1 MAELKEL
8 DLQKLA
14 GKMAS
19 SLWSS
24 VKNWDYFTQ
33 DTVGREVAKAADS
46 LWGENLDSQNGHTIS
61 IPIDDEKDC
70 DRSTINRPSSSKP
83 SSIAISID
91 DDEEEI
97 EKSPNDFSS
106 EAEISP
112 TIAIDFDEEEIETIP
127 NDFSSDFSLE
137 NNQTIEA
144 EISPTIAIDF
154 DEEEIETVPNDF
166 SSDFSLENNQT
177 IEAEISPT
185 IAIDFDEEEIETVP
199 NDFSSDFSLENNQT
213 IEAEISPTIAIDFD
227 EEEIET
233 VPNDFSSDF
242 SLENNQTIESEI
254 SPTIAINFDEEEIE
268 TVPNDF
274 SSDFSLENNQTIEID
289 FAEEEIETDSSI
301 QDLQTLEEDEI
312 FAFADSFAIDF
323 DDRYEDLENS
333 TTISSH
339 PIITTQT
346 MENQPSKNT
355 PDPQPQNPYS
365 RPLKPLRNPEGYEY
379 FLSESREL
387 LTEIEQQ
394 LFALTAEAST
404 NDIYSLM
411 RATHTLKGA
420 AANVGRETI
429 KIIAHNLEDVFRAM
443 LAPESI
449 IDQELEAL
457 LFEGYECLRMAI
469 SAELVQDA
477 DQDDDLL
484 NRTAELFVRFQEK
497 LGDCFDHQPPLPS
510 SEELGFDLT
519 KSIFEVGV
527 NQRIEELKELLS
539 KGANE
544 NAIATVLQDQANVF
558 VGLGESL
565 GLPGFGAIATAI
577 LSAIA
582 AHPDRAREIARL
594 ALEDLECAQKLVLGG
609 DRDRGGQPSLMLLEL
624 AGESATESTTMAIDD
639 AIASNRSEDFDELET
654 GQDLEDL
661 LAPSIVENT
670 DFGDNE
676 DPFSFINS
684 ESKDEL
690 TSGFIPDIDLDISE
704 EFPIISPTE
713 REELEAS
720 FEELEIQNSN
730 DDLLT
735 EFDREDPIDFI
746 SEDED
751 LDDSSF
757 ESEFGELEF
766 SETSGELE
774 GTSIDRL
781 ADEAR
786 YLEETFGNIENISDN
801 FDLDVQSTTGSE
813 FEPEPAI
820 VPEENINSAQVEPE
834 ILPSNIWD
842 IDDNESSDFQE
853 LEPNLS
859 EDTAP
864 KNPQIEEEIFLRDTE
879 IQSTQTKTNL
889 EDIPSLEETFGAFDL
904 EENSLDFSEESEP
917 IFLDDPP
924 PLRPQN
930 KQKIAKIQPE
940 ILPKNPIK
948 PTVESIPPAKT
959 IAKTLRIDLEQLEL
973 FNHLVAELLINQN
986 QLSLRD
992 EQFQNAVQKLSDWI
1006 RQHRLT
1012 LNQLRDLVNHAVA
1025 QNERQSNSN
1034 HKQIH
1039 PLKKLLYSALEE
1051 TSQITQATEDI
1062 NLLAKTTTATIEREQ
1077 RLSKQLRDNMQTARM
1092 VPLENL
1098 LKRFPPMVKQLSF
1111 THKKEVDLQV
1121 QGGQV
1126 AIDKTVV
1133 DNLYDALLHLIRN
1146 AFDHGIESSEVRLQR
1161 GKSEVGN
1168 ILIRAYN
1175 QGNRTIIEVR
1185 DDGEGLNVEKICQQ
1199 GIKKGLI
1206 GDREAE
1212 EIQQLPQLEARLLDL
1227 LCSPGFS
1234 TVSRVSD
1241 LSGRGV
1247 GLDVVKTQLE
1257 QIKGTLRVQF
1267 MPQRGTIFSI
1277 QIRES
1282 LMNARLLICQA
1293 GRSVYGFVSNEIEQ
1307 VLIPGEKVRRLAGQ
1321 KMLDWHQDGQDFT
1334 IPIYELTSLF
1344 NYSRSLPQCR
1354 GLAAGEFQ
1362 YQELSPILTAGENV
1376 APILLLKG
1384 REGFIALEV
1393 DRILEEQELVIKPL
1407 SNAIAPPAYIYGCS
1421 ILADG
1426 RLALIIDGFALV
1438 GQSQNKEAIAPQLN
1452 PKESL
1457 LREVVQ
1463 PPTELSTQ
1471 TLGLYI
1477 PESKTTEKPPE
1488 TNLPSSPLVTN
1499 KPQIQQIKTILVIDD
1514 SLTERQTLTLILQR
1528 SGYRV
1533 LQAKDGLEALEQLK
1547 SGETIHVA
1555 LCDIEMPRMNGLE
1568 FLSVVKQDKT
1578 LPQIPAIVLTSRSR
1592 DKFQHIAL
1600 ELGAYA
1606 YLTKPYLEREIIE
1619 VVEEALSVPR

>member
-33 DTVGREVAKAADS
+33 DTVGKEVAKAADS
-46 LWGENLDSQNGHTIS
+46 LWGENPDSQNGQTIS
-61 IPIDDEKDC
+61 IPIDDEEDNHNQSPVT
-70 DRSTINRPSSSKP
+70 RHPS

-91 DDEEEI
+91 DEI
-97 EKSPNDFSS
+97 ETEGKDLTNQ
-106 EAEISP
+106 
-112 TIAIDFDEEEIETIP
+112 TIEKEVSASMPIDFDEEEIETDSG
-127 NDFSSDFSLE
+127 DFSSEITAETS
-137 NNQTIEA
+137 QTIEKEVSA
-144 EISPTIAIDF
+144 SMPIDF
-154 DEEEIETVPNDF
+154 DEEEIETD
-166 SSDFSLENNQT
+166 SSDFSSEITAETSQT
-177 IEAEISPT
+177 IEKEVSASMP
-185 IAIDFDEEEIETVP
+185 IDFDEEEIET
-199 NDFSSDFSLENNQT
+199 
-213 IEAEISPTIAIDFD
+213 
-227 EEEIET
+227 
-233 VPNDFSSDF
+233 
-242 SLENNQTIESEI
+242 
-254 SPTIAINFDEEEIE
+254 
-268 TVPNDF
+268 
-274 SSDFSLENNQTIEID
+274 
-289 FAEEEIETDSSI
+289 DSNI
-301 QDLQTLEEDEI
+301 QNLQTLEEEI
-312 FAFADSFAIDF
+312 FAFPDSLAIDLS
-323 DDRYEDLENS
+323 DRNEEIKTENPS
-333 TTISSH
+333 QTSPN
-339 PIITTQT
+339 PILTLPT
-346 MENQPSKNT
+346 MENQPLDNT
-355 PDPQPQNPYS
+355 PPDSQFQAPKI
-365 RPLKPLRNPEGYEY
+365 RPPKPLRNPEGYEY

-387 LTEIEQQ
+387 LAEIEQQ
-394 LFALTAEAST
+394 LFALTPEAST

-443 LAPESI
+443 LAPEAV
-449 IDQELEAL
+449 IDQELESL

-477 DQDDDLL
+477 DRDDDLL
-484 NRTAELFVRFQEK
+484 NRAADLFVKLQEK

-527 NQRIEELKELLS
+527 SQRIEELKELLS

-544 NAIATVLQDQANVF
+544 NAIASVLQDQANVF

-594 ALEDLECAQKLVLGG
+594 ALEDLKCAHKLVLEG
-609 DRDRGGQPSLMLLEL
+609 DRDRGGQPSIMLLEL
-624 AGESATESTTMAIDD
+624 AGESGTVSETTAIE
-639 AIASNRSEDFDELET
+639 AISSHNSEDFDELET

-670 DFGDNE
+670 TFDDNE
-676 DPFSFINS
+676 DPFSFIYS
-684 ESKDEL
+684 ESTSEL
-690 TSGFIPDIDLDISE
+690 TSGFVPDINLDISE
-704 EFPIISPTE
+704 EFPLISPTE
-713 REELEAS
+713 REELDAS
-720 FEELEIQNSN
+720 FEELEIQNG
-730 DDLLT
+730 DDLLM
-735 EFDREDPIDFI
+735 EFDREEPIDFI
-746 SEDED
+746 SEDEGFSD
-751 LDDSSF
+751 ANFD
-757 ESEFGELEF
+757 SEFGELEF

-774 GTSIDRL
+774 DINVNRL
-781 ADEAR
+781 EDEAIF
-786 YLEETFGNIENISDN
+786 LEETFGNIGDIPDD
-801 FDLDVQSTTGSE
+801 FDVDVQSATVSE
-813 FEPEPAI
+813 FSPEAAI
-820 VPEENINSAQVEPE
+820 VPEENINSVPAEQEL
-834 ILPSNIWD
+834 IPSNIWD
-842 IDDNESSDFQE
+842 IEDNESGE
-853 LEPNLS
+853 LLESELDLT
-859 EDTAP
+859 EDTIP
-864 KNPQIEEEIFLRDTE
+864 NKPQIKEEEIFLRDTE
-879 IQSTQTKTNL
+879 IPATQTNL
-889 EDIPSLEETFGAFDL
+889 DAIPSLEETFGAFDL
-904 EENSLDFSEESEP
+904 TENSLDVSEETEP

-924 PLRPQN
+924 PLQAKT
-930 KQKIAKIQPE
+930 KQKRENIQQE
-940 ILPKNPIK
+940 IVTKNPVK
-948 PTVESIPPAKT
+948 PTIESIPPAKT

-992 EQFQNAVQKLSDWI
+992 EQFQSAVQKLADWI
-1006 RQHRLT
+1006 RRHRLT
-1012 LNQLRDLVNHAVA
+1012 LNQLRDLVNHSVA
-1025 QNERQSNSN
+1025 QSERKSKSNY
-1034 HKQIH
+1034 KQIH

-1062 NLLAKTTTATIEREQ
+1062 NLLARTTTATIEREQ
-1077 RLSKQLRDNMQTARM
+1077 RLSNQLRDNMQIARM

-1111 THKKEVDLQV
+1111 THKKSVDLQV

-1126 AIDKTVV
+1126 TIDKTVV

-1146 AFDHGIESSEVRLQR
+1146 AFDHGIESPEVRLQR

-1267 MPQRGTIFSI
+1267 IPQQGTVFSI

-1362 YQELSPILTAGENV
+1362 YQELSPILTAAENV
-1376 APILLLKG
+1376 SPILLLKG

-1499 KPQIQQIKTILVIDD
+1499 KPQIQQVKTILVIDD

-1547 SGETIHVA
+1547 SKETIHVA

-1578 LPQIPAIVLTSRSR
+1578 LPQIPAIILTSRSR

-1606 YLTKPYLEREIIE
+1606 YLTKPYLEGEILG
-1619 VVEEALSVPR
+1619 VVAEALSTTEPRHNPK

>member
-1 MAELKEL
+1 MTELKEL

-33 DTVGREVAKAADS
+33 DTVGKEVAKAADS
-46 LWGENLDSQNGHTIS
+46 LWGEYPDSQNSQTIS
-61 IPIDDEKDC
+61 IPIDDEEDNHNQSPVT
-70 DRSTINRPSSSKP
+70 RHPS

-91 DDEEEI
+91 DEDEI
-97 EKSPNDFSS
+97 EKEGKDSTNQTIENEVSS
-106 EAEISP
+106 SIS
-112 TIAIDFDEEEIETIP
+112 IDFEEEEIETIP
-127 NDFSSDFSLE
+127 NDFSGEIISE
-137 NNQTIEA
+137 NNQTIENEVSSSISIDFEEEEIETISSDFSGEIISENSQTIENEVSTSILIDFEEEEIETIPNDFSA
-144 EISPTIAIDF
+144 EIISENNQTIENEVSSPILIDFEEEEIETISSDFSAKIISENNQTIENEVSSPILIDF
-154 DEEEIETVPNDF
+154 DEEEIET
-166 SSDFSLENNQT
+166 
-177 IEAEISPT
+177 
-185 IAIDFDEEEIETVP
+185 
-199 NDFSSDFSLENNQT
+199 
-213 IEAEISPTIAIDFD
+213 
-227 EEEIET
+227 
-233 VPNDFSSDF
+233 
-242 SLENNQTIESEI
+242 
-254 SPTIAINFDEEEIE
+254 
-268 TVPNDF
+268 
-274 SSDFSLENNQTIEID
+274 
-289 FAEEEIETDSSI
+289 DSNI
-301 QDLQTLEEDEI
+301 QNLQTLEEEI
-312 FAFADSFAIDF
+312 FAFPDSFAINF
-323 DDRYEDLENS
+323 SDRNEEIETENPS
-333 TTISSH
+333 KTSPN
-339 PIITTQT
+339 PILTLPT
-346 MENQPSKNT
+346 MENQPLDNT
-355 PDPQPQNPYS
+355 PPDSQFQEPNI
-365 RPLKPLRNPEGYEY
+365 RPSKPLRNPEGYEY

-387 LTEIEQQ
+387 LAEIEQQ
-394 LFALTAEAST
+394 LFALTPEAST

-443 LAPESI
+443 LAPEAV
-449 IDQELEAL
+449 IDQELESL

-477 DQDDDLL
+477 DRDDDLL
-484 NRTAELFVRFQEK
+484 NRAADLFVKLQEK

-527 NQRIEELKELLS
+527 SQRIEELKELLS

-544 NAIATVLQDQANVF
+544 DAIASVLQDQANVF

-594 ALEDLECAQKLVLGG
+594 ALEDLKCAHKLVLDG
-609 DRDRGGQPSLMLLEL
+609 DRNHGGQPSVMLLEL
-624 AGESATESTTMAIDD
+624 AGESATVSETTAIE
-639 AIASNRSEDFDELET
+639 AISSHNSEDFDELET

-661 LAPSIVENT
+661 LAPSILENT
-670 DFGDNE
+670 TFDDNE
-676 DPFSFINS
+676 DPFSFIYS
-684 ESKDEL
+684 ESTNEL

-704 EFPIISPTE
+704 EFPLISPTE

-720 FEELEIQNSN
+720 FEELEIQDG
-730 DDLLT
+730 DDLLI
-735 EFDREDPIDFI
+735 EFDREEPIDFI

-751 LDDSSF
+751 FSDSSF
-757 ESEFGELEF
+757 DSEFGELEF
-766 SETSGELE
+766 SETSEELE
-774 GTSIDRL
+774 GT
-781 ADEAR
+781 AE
-786 YLEETFGNIENISDN
+786 
-801 FDLDVQSTTGSE
+801 QE
-813 FEPEPAI
+813 FI
-820 VPEENINSAQVEPE
+820 
-834 ILPSNIWD
+834 PSNIWD
-842 IDDNESSDFQE
+842 IDDKGSGELLESE
-853 LEPNLS
+853 LDLTEDATPNNL
-859 EDTAP
+859 
-864 KNPQIEEEIFLRDTE
+864 KVGKEEIFPKDSE
-879 IQSTQTKTNL
+879 IPATQTNS
-889 EDIPSLEETFGAFDL
+889 DAIPSLEDTFGAFDL
-904 EENSLDFSEESEP
+904 AENSLDFSEEAEP

-924 PLRPQN
+924 PLRPKT
-930 KQKIAKIQPE
+930 KQKRENIQQE
-940 ILPKNPIK
+940 IVTKNPVK
-948 PTVESIPPAKT
+948 PAIESISPGKT

-992 EQFQNAVQKLSDWI
+992 EQFQSAVRKLADWI

-1012 LNQLRDLVNHAVA
+1012 LNQLRDLINHSVD
-1025 QNERQSNSN
+1025 QNERKSNN
-1034 HKQIH
+1034 DYKQIH
-1039 PLKKLLYSALEE
+1039 PFKKLLYSALEE

-1062 NLLAKTTTATIEREQ
+1062 NLLARTTTATIEREQ
-1077 RLSKQLRDNMQTARM
+1077 RLSNQLRDNMQIARM

-1111 THKKEVDLQV
+1111 THKKAVDLQI

-1126 AIDKTVV
+1126 TIDKTVV

-1146 AFDHGIESSEVRLQR
+1146 AFDHGIESPEVRLQR

-1175 QGNRTIIEVR
+1175 QGNRTIVEVR
-1185 DDGEGLNVEKICQQ
+1185 DDGEGLNIEKICQQ

-1247 GLDVVKTQLE
+1247 GLDVVKTQLK

-1267 MPQRGTIFSI
+1267 IPQQGTVFSI

-1438 GQSQNKEAIAPQLN
+1438 GQSQNKEAIAPKLN

-1457 LREVVQ
+1457 IREIVQ

-1578 LPQIPAIVLTSRSR
+1578 LPQIPAIILTSRSR

-1606 YLTKPYLEREIIE
+1606 YLTKPYLEREILE
-1619 VVEEALSVPR
+1619 VIAEALSTPR